1 MARYRV
7 VLLNGL
13 KAFDLWKLWRD
24 LGDNFAI
31 QCSLVRDI
39 ADRLGRCI
47 GKKEC
52 SIAIEVGL
60 ISFLK
65 DRNADIGIDLSL
77 LEKIADAFIDYDPEP
92 GDDLYIFEETLD
104 NEIKIFRCFAAA
116 GVWLA

>member
-13 KAFDLWKLWRD
+13 KVFDLWKLWRD

-31 QCSLVRDI
+31 QCGLVRDI
-39 ADRLGRCI
+39 ADRLSRCI
-47 GKKEC
+47 YKKEC

-60 ISFLK
+60 TSFLE

-77 LEKIADAFIDYDPEP
+77 LEK
-92 GDDLYIFEETLD
+92 
-104 NEIKIFRCFAAA
+104 NR
-116 GVWLA
+116 

>member
-13 KAFDLWKLWRD
+13 KEFDLWKLWRD
-24 LGDNFAI
+24 LGDNFVI

-39 ADRLGRCI
+39 ADRLSRCI
-47 GKKEC
+47 YKKEC
-52 SIAIEVGL
+52 SVAAEVGL

-77 LEKIADAFIDYDPEP
+77 LEKIADAFIVYDPRPE
-92 GDDLYIFEETLD
+92 DDLYIFEETPN
-104 NEIKIFRCFAAA
+104 NEIKIFE
-116 GVWLA
+116 GDHNVQP

>member
-13 KAFDLWKLWRD
+13 KVFDLWKLWRD
-24 LGDNFAI
+24 LGDNFVI

-39 ADRLGRCI
+39 ADRLSRCI

-60 ISFLK
+60 MSFLK
-65 DRNADIGIDLSL
+65 DCNADIGVDLSL
-77 LEKIADAFIDYDPEP
+77 LEKIADAFIVYDPSP
-92 GDDLYIFEETLD
+92 DDDLYIFEETPN
-104 NEIKIFRCFAAA
+104 NEIKIFRCFAAS
-116 GVWLA
+116 GIWV